1 MPDQI
6 DPTSDSAP
14 LHVLMSLS
22 GNPAIR
28 DMTDDEVAALIKT
41 FRGIASPVALAAKI
55 KSEKAKPR
63 PKSAVVAAK
72 MQDMFDRL

>member
-1 MPDQI
+1 MSDQI

-22 GNPAIR
+22 GNPAIK
-28 DMTDDEVAALIKT
+28 DMSDDEVAELIKT

-63 PKSAVVAAK
+63 PKATVAAGK
-72 MQDMFDRL
+72 LQDLFDML